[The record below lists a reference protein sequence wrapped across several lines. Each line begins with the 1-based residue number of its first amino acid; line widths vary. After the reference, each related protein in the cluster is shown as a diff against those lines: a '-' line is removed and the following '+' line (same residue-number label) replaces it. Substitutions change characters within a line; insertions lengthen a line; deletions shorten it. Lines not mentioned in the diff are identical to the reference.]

1 MRRGARFLAASALCA
16 VLSLAGPQ
24 LSTSSGAS
32 ALSKSSAVRALP
44 AATSWVPIGPAP
56 TLPGSSGFLEN
67 ASGRISGIAAHPLD
81 PQTLFI
87 ATAGGGVWRT
97 RDGGTSWASLT
108 DDQPTLFTGAIAISS
123 SSPNVVYAG
132 TGEANMGPSKR
143 GRHNIYYGRG
153 ILRSTNGGDNWTLTG
168 ADVFDRRTI
177 SRLVVDPTD
186 PNTVYAAVGALAI
199 NGLGGGTGIWKTT
212 DGGLSWLNTTGSL
225 TSTAAYSD
233 LIMDPFDRLV
243 LYAAIGQP
251 DGADA
256 DGVNRNGVYK
266 TSDGGLTWASVGYP
280 ATAITGR
287 VALAISRT
295 VPTVLYA
302 ASARTSDQHLEQLAR
317 SDALGW
323 TQLTNPGSLCP
334 SGTTSI
340 NVLGSAGDYHLV
352 LAVDPDPARA
362 QSLYVGGV
370 CTIRSQDGGASWDL
384 QPVAPGDTDGPHRDH
399 HALEFDALGRL
410 LDGNDGGIWRL
421 ETFDPAGWSNLN
433 GNLQTVQMI
442 GLALH
447 PTNPGLAY
455 GGTQDTGTIRYE
467 GTSQW
472 PRLLRG
478 DGGANA
484 AVLLPSGQARI
495 YQVTR
500 ISSTGAVFRRSNN
513 GGDTFVSA
521 STGIDPT
528 DVTNF
533 YPPIALDP
541 RNRDHV
547 YLATNHVYETVDT
560 GTSWSSLPVTGWTI
574 GDPVDSLALSP
585 STPGTIYAGAGSHML
600 VSFDGGQTWIQRDP
614 PGVTGRIKALAVDA
628 VSNLTVFA
636 VSDGFGGAHVLRS
649 QDGGLSWSNIGAG
662 LPNLPVQS
670 LVLDP
675 RSSPAAVYVGTD
687 AGVWASSNVGASWG
701 RLGLGLPNAQ
711 VADLQLNV
719 TTGILAAAT
728 HGRGVW
734 TLVP

>member
-1 MRRGARFLAASALCA
+1 VRLIAAFALC
-16 VLSLAGPQ
+16 VGLGLS
-24 LSTSSGAS
+24 SSQVSIS
-32 ALSKSSAVRALP
+32 ARAAARVP
-44 AATSWVPIGPAP
+44 AAAIRSLPTPTWVSIGPAP
-56 TLPGSSGFLEN
+56 TTPGSTDFLEN
-67 ASGRISGIAAHPLD
+67 SSGRITGIAAHPLD
-81 PQTLFI
+81 PQTLFV

-97 RDGGTSWASLT
+97 QNGGTGWTQLT
-108 DDQPTLFTGAIAISS
+108 DDQATLFTGAIAISS

-143 GRHNIYYGRG
+143 DRHNIYYGRG
-153 ILRSTNGGDNWTLTG
+153 VLKSTTGGNDWTLTG
-168 ADVFDRRTI
+168 ADVFDRHTI

-186 PNTVYAAVGALAI
+186 PNTVYAAVGATAV
-199 NGLGGGTGIWKTT
+199 NGLAGGTGIWKTT
-212 DGGLSWLNTTGSL
+212 DGGLNWLNTTASL

-233 LIMDPFDRLV
+233 LVMDPFDRLV
-243 LYAAIGQP
+243 LYAAVGQP
-251 DGADA
+251 DGADI
-256 DGVNRNGVYK
+256 DGVNRNGVYM
-266 TSDGGLTWASVGYP
+266 TADGGQTWTSVGYP
-280 ATAITGR
+280 ATGITGR
-287 VALAISRT
+287 VGLAMSRT
-295 VPTVLYA
+295 FPAMLYA

-317 SDALGW
+317 GDALGW
-323 TQLTNPGSLCP
+323 TPLANPGSICP
-334 SGTTSI
+334 SGSI
-340 NVLGSAGDYHLV
+340 SVNVLGKAGDYHLV
-352 LAVDPDPARA
+352 LAVDPDPTRA
-362 QSLYVGGV
+362 QSLYLGGI
-370 CTIRSQDGGASWDL
+370 CTIRSQDGGTSWEP
-384 QPVAPGDTDGPHRDH
+384 QPVAPGDTSGPHRDH
-399 HALEFDALGRL
+399 HALEFDASGRL

-433 GNLQTVQMI
+433 GNLGTVQMI

-455 GGTQDTGTIRYE
+455 GGTQDTGTVRYE
-467 GTSQW
+467 GTPEW
-472 PRLLRG
+472 PRRLRG
-478 DGGANA
+478 DGGASA
-484 AVLLPSGQARI
+484 AVLLPNGQARI

-500 ISSTGAVFRRSNN
+500 ISSTGAVFRRSNT

-521 STGIDPT
+521 SDGINPA

-547 YLATNHVYETVDT
+547 YLATDHVYETVNA
-560 GTSWSSLPVTGWTI
+560 GTLWGSLPVVGWTV

-585 STPGTIYAGAGSHML
+585 STPGTIYAGAGSHVL
-600 VSFDGGQTWIQRDP
+600 VSFDGGQTWSQRDP

-628 VSNLTVFA
+628 ASDLTVFA

-649 QDGGLSWSNIGAG
+649 QDGGVSWSDIGAG

-675 RSSPAAVYVGTD
+675 RRVPTAVYVGTD
-687 AGVWASSNVGASWG
+687 AGVWASFDVGSTWG
-701 RLGLGLPNAQ
+701 RLGVGLPNAQ

-734 TLVP
+734 ILTP